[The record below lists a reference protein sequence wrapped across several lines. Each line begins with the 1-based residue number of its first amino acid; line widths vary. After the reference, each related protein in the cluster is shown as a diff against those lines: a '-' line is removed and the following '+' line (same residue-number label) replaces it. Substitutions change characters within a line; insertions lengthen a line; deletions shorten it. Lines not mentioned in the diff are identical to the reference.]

1 MLLMNYIYYEHYFI
15 FHALVTYFI
24 SNDLSS
30 ISATNYLHFMKYSI
44 HFIQDTND
52 PVKDNKEE
60 TKMVY
65 KQMDNSHVSE
75 LLIIWKLFA
84 VEQM

>member
-1 MLLMNYIYYEHYFI
+1 
-15 FHALVTYFI
+15 
-24 SNDLSS
+24 
-30 ISATNYLHFMKYSI
+30 MKYSI

-52 PVKDNKEE
+52 TVKDNEEE